1 MLTNPKP
8 SHHRGFTLIELL
20 VVIAIIAIL
29 IALLLPAVQQA
40 REAARRSSCK
50 NNLKQIGLALHN
62 YNDTHGVF
70 PFGSSH
76 QGRTCSAFSGT
87 ARPILNHK
95 GWLML
100 LPFIDQ
106 APLYNKFNF
115 SVASS
120 TFDDVPAVSGS
131 DQVVHGTPGSGNEN
145 DFVVSQEINVFTCPS
160 STGDYNGTASNPGQ
174 HYGIYDSGTYKGAY
188 TNYGFS
194 TTAFQWCTNWLNES
208 ATARHMFGMD
218 GCCRMRDITDGSS
231 NTVAVVERV
240 RQVRRGNGW
249 PETWGYTKWYDYGGV
264 ILDSGQMNRWGNT
277 TLGGPDVMG
286 VGWTPY
292 SPASFH
298 VGGIHVLLADGAVR
312 FISEN
317 TDLTT
322 LQNLSAISDGNPLGE
337 F

>member
-1 MLTNPKP
+1 VIAKPKTF
-8 SHHRGFTLIELL
+8 RCRAFTLIELL

-40 REAARRSSCK
+40 REAARRSTCK
-50 NNLKQIGLALHN
+50 NNLKQIGLSLHN
-62 YNDTHGVF
+62 YHDTHRVF
-70 PFGSSH
+70 PYASSH
-76 QGRTCSAFSGT
+76 QGRACTT

-100 LPFIDQ
+100 LPYIDQ

-115 SVASS
+115 SVAAS
-120 TFDDVPAVSGS
+120 TSAV
-131 DQVVHGTPGSGNEN
+131 DGTGTVMGMPGSGNEN
-145 DFVVSQEINVFTCPS
+145 DFVVSREIPVFTCPS
-160 STGDYNGTASNPGQ
+160 STGDYNGTAAGVGQ
-174 HYGIYDSGTYKGAY
+174 HYGIYTSGTYKGAY

-194 TTAFQWCTNWLNES
+194 ITSFQWCTGWLSETNS
-208 ATARHMFGMD
+208 SRHMFGLD

-240 RQVRRGNGW
+240 RQVRRGYGW

-264 ILDSGQMNRWGNT
+264 VLDSGDLNLWGNT
-277 TLGGPDVMG
+277 TLGGPDVAG
-286 VGWTPY
+286 VAWNPY

-312 FISEN
+312 FVSEN
-317 TDLTT
+317 TDITT
-322 LQNLSAISDGNPLGE
+322 LRNLSAIADGNPLGE
-337 F
+337 W